1 MRVKMLDLTREYK
14 RYRREYIDAINNIFD
29 NGNFIL
35 GEDVSLLEKNV
46 AEYIGVKY
54 GVGVANGTDALLLSL
69 RAAGI
74 KEDDEVITTPF
85 TFFATVETIL
95 QLKAVPV
102 FVDINCDDFTIDVS
116 QIEKKITKKTK
127 AILPVHIFGHPA
139 DMWEIEKIAKKYGLI
154 VIEDCAQ
161 AIGSQVDEKKCGSFG
176 IAGTFSFF
184 PTKNIGCAGDG
195 GLVVTDSEDVYKKIK
210 SLRVHGSTEK
220 YIHEEIGYNSRLDTL
235 QASLLL
241 LKMKRIEEINSRR
254 REIAKTY
261 NLKLTEKIKKP
272 FEKKGC
278 YHIYHQYSIL
288 VEKRENL
295 KGYLKENGIDTT
307 VYYPLPL
314 HKQKAVL
321 SLIKKEYSLPVAE
334 DISNRILSLPIYPE
348 LEDHEVEYVIE
359 KINRFYDRL

>member
-1 MRVKMLDLTREYK
+1 MRVKMLDLTREYVK
-14 RYRREYIDAINNIFD
+14 YREEYIDAINKIFD
-29 NGNFIL
+29 KGNFIL
-35 GEDVSLLEKNV
+35 GEEVSLLEKNV

-69 RAAGI
+69 KAAGI
-74 KEDDEVITTPF
+74 KEEDEIITTPF

-95 QLKAVPV
+95 QLKAIPV
-102 FVDINCDDFTIDVS
+102 FVDIYNDDFTIDVS

-139 DMWEIEKIAKKYGLI
+139 DMEEIEKIAKKYGLI
-154 VIEDCAQ
+154 IIEDCAQ
-161 AIGSQVDEKKCGSFG
+161 AIGSKINEKKCGSFG
-176 IAGTFSFF
+176 LTGTISFF

-210 SLRVHGSTEK
+210 SLRVHGSSEK

-254 REIAKTY
+254 REIAKHY
-261 NLKLTEKIKKP
+261 NLKLHEKVKKP
-272 FEKKGC
+272 FEKKSC

-288 VEKRENL
+288 VEKRDIL
-295 KGYLKENGIDTT
+295 KDYLKENGIDTT

-334 DISNRILSLPIYPE
+334 DVSKKILSLPIYPE
-348 LEDHEVEYVIE
+348 LEDIEVEYVIE
-359 KINRFYDRL
+359 KINHFYDRL